1 MGKKLEKVSS
11 EKLNTEDIYFVD
23 NIFENL
29 LEKKKWNWCECNIMK
44 TKCCHRELHMQSVF
58 GNMHWKMKNHSG
70 TCWKSQKIKGI

>member
-29 LEKKKWNWCECNIMK
+29 LEKKKRNEIGVSA
-44 TKCCHRELHMQSVF
+44 T
-58 GNMHWKMKNHSG
+58 
-70 TCWKSQKIKGI
+70 

>member
-29 LEKKKWNWCECNIMK
+29 LEKKEMK
-44 TKCCHRELHMQSVF
+44 LV
-58 GNMHWKMKNHSG
+58 
-70 TCWKSQKIKGI
+70 

>member
-29 LEKKKWNWCECNIMK
+29 LEKKRNEIGVSA
-44 TKCCHRELHMQSVF
+44 T
-58 GNMHWKMKNHSG
+58 
-70 TCWKSQKIKGI
+70 